1 MAPKRSSGLDFSDG
15 NSADVPGTTFDQRN
29 KAERVR
35 LQGLQSTT
43 APKGR
48 LRHDPTR
55 PKKLGERFSLWLIN
69 EGRQRIFFAVFLL
82 LHLIVAA
89 LGLVHYGLKDNLVNA
104 RKTFGV
110 TFTIARAAALV
121 LHVDVIFIL
130 LPVCRNFIS
139 IARRTPLGD
148 IIPFD
153 KHITFHKAT
162 GWSIVVGSLIHT
174 LAHIVNLYRL
184 TMANTSARTTGQR
197 IGFFFSANFT
207 IGPLITGWL
216 MWICLGVMAFFAL
229 KKQRGSKNG
238 GYERF
243 WYTHHLFIPF
253 FILWQLHGMF
263 CMIQPDRPP
272 CELLIQYYWCL
283 LGKFKNLTRNDRR
296 CLSPLQR
303 YWIVGGVIWIIER
316 VLREVRSRHV
326 TYISKV
332 IQHPSDVMELQIKK
346 EKTTPRAGQ
355 YIFINCPEISYFQWH
370 PFTLTSAPEED
381 YISVHIRVIGDFTRA
396 LSRAVGCDFESAR
409 TKGAAPAT
417 EGKVVNSATN
427 PAINRVLPRI
437 MIDGPFG
444 TATEDFLNYET
455 IMLVGAGIGVT
466 PFASILKSIWYRMN
480 NFSHGSRT
488 RLSKVISLGFPP
500 VLYLMPSKVYFTWVI
515 RDFNTAE
522 WFHSLLHAL
531 EEQDSQNRI
540 EINIY
545 LTGGVREDDI
555 NNIVVQDVGAEKD
568 AITTL
573 RAPTHY
579 GRPNWDKIYT
589 SLGQKHPESDVG
601 VFYCGPKQLASTLR
615 YMSNKHS
622 DPRGARFFFGKENF

>member
-1 MAPKRSSGLDFSDG
+1 MTSKRSSGLDFSDRH
-15 NSADVPGTTFDQRN
+15 SALKDHASDGPTTAFDQRN
-29 KAERVR
+29 KAERIR
-35 LQGLQSTT
+35 IQGIQTAV

-55 PKKLGERFSLWLIN
+55 PKTLGEKFGLWLIN
-69 EGRQRIFFAVFLL
+69 GGRQRIFFAIFLF
-82 LHLIVAA
+82 LHLLVAV
-89 LGLVHYGLKDNLVNA
+89 LGFVHYGLKDNLNNA
-104 RKTFGV
+104 RKTFGI

-139 IARRTPLGD
+139 IVRRTPLGD
-148 IIPFD
+148 VIPFD
-153 KHITFHKAT
+153 KNITLHKAT
-162 GWSIVVGSLIHT
+162 GWSIVVGSVVHT

-184 TMANTSARTTGQR
+184 TMADTSARTTGQR
-197 IGFFFSANFT
+197 VAFFISANFM

-216 MWICLGVMAFFAL
+216 MWICLGVMVFFAME
-229 KKQRGSKNG
+229 KRRGSKNG
-238 GYERF
+238 GFERF

-263 CMIQPDRPP
+263 CMIQPDLPP
-272 CELLIQYYWCL
+272 YCSFNTIGVFW
-283 LGKFKNLTRNDRR
+283 
-296 CLSPLQR
+296 R
-303 YWIVGGVIWIIER
+303 YWLVGGVIWIYER
-316 VLREVRSRHV
+316 ILREVRSRHV

-346 EKTTPRAGQ
+346 ERTTQRAGQ
-355 YIFINCPEISYFQWH
+355 YIFINCPEISFFQWH

-381 YISVHIRVIGDFTRA
+381 YISVHIRVVGDFTRA
-396 LSRAVGCDFESAR
+396 LSKAVGCDFESAR
-409 TKGAAPAT
+409 AKGAAPTT
-417 EGKVVNSATN
+417 EGKVINAITN
-427 PAINRVLPRI
+427 PSINRVLPRI

-444 TATEDFLNYET
+444 TSSEDFLDYET
-455 IMLVGAGIGVT
+455 VLLVGAGIGVT
-466 PFASILKSIWYRMN
+466 PFAILKSIWYRMN
-480 NFSHGSRT
+480 NFSYGNRT
-488 RLSKVISLGFPP
+488 RL
-500 VLYLMPSKVYFTWVI
+500 SKVYFTWVI
-515 RDFNTAE
+515 RDFSTAE

-545 LTGGVREDDI
+545 LTGGVKEDDI

-579 GRPNWDKIYT
+579 GRPNWDRIYT

-601 VFYCGPKQLASTLR
+601 VFYCGPKQLASTLK

-622 DPRGARFFFGKENF
+622 DARGARFFFGKENF